1 MQFELNLNFVKGLSV
16 IIPSKE
22 IRYYL
27 NGLHF
32 EAKQNDGFY
41 LVATD
46 GHRMALI
53 KNDSI
58 QADRDY
64 SFIIPHETIK
74 NLIKMMDK
82 NQPIALIDYDFDN
95 NKIVIEYNGNCI
107 RVAGIDGKFPE
118 WHRIIPDSVTGEAG
132 QYNSDYIADFKKM
145 ANFINGTKNLD
156 CFIKQN
162 GEKVAIVDIGANKP
176 EYDIFGM
183 GLLMPLRKTDSAFEN
198 YSRPKWLEPA
208 KPDLKAVA

>member
-1 MQFELNLNFVKGLSV
+1 
-16 IIPSKE
+16 
-22 IRYYL
+22 
-27 NGLHF
+27 
-32 EAKQNDGFY
+32 
-41 LVATD
+41 
-46 GHRMALI
+46 
-53 KNDSI
+53 
-58 QADRDY
+58 
-64 SFIIPHETIK
+64 
-74 NLIKMMDK
+74 MDK

-118 WHRIIPDSVTGEAG
+118 WRRIIPDSVSGEAG

-145 ANFINGTKNLD
+145 ANFINGTKNAD

-162 GEKVAIVDIGANKP
+162 GEQVAIVDICANKP
-176 EYDIFGM
+176 DYDIHGM
-183 GLLMPLRKTDSAFEN
+183 GLLMPLRKTDSDFAN